1 MLSSIFSSI
10 LLHAKNP
17 ELFLA
22 IADAAPVKVSSMVG
36 TIPETVFIMFQLT
49 FAIITAAITAGSYAE
64 RMKLSSMLIFFAL
77 WHFLVYCPVAHWVW
91 GGGFLM
97 RWGVLDFAGGNVVH
111 IVSGVSGVVG
121 SMILGPRQQDNTV
134 RTEHT
139 ELMTF
144 IGGCLLWVG
153 WFGFNAGSALA
164 AGGSAGMAMLVTHI
178 SASTSAFTWMII
190 EWVRTGKPTV
200 IGVVSGA
207 ITGLVIITPA
217 AGFVDQ
223 TGAFVM
229 GLVGAAG
236 SYGLVMVKNSLGMDE
251 KPNISLYPDAFGVH
265 AIAGIL
271 GGFMTGLFANPAVAG
286 AAGAFYQNGEQLGWQ
301 ILGML
306 ITIGW
311 TALVTSII
319 LLALKFTIGINAEQE
334 VEEKMPVTQEHPL
347 QPAMQM
353 MPMMSPAPMMMMP
366 NTGFYPPYAMG
377 SNMGS
382 A

>member
-1 MLSSIFSSI
+1 MF
-10 LLHAKNP
+10 
-17 ELFLA
+17 
-22 IADAAPVKVSSMVG
+22 ADYAPVKTTSLVG

-64 RMKLSSMLIFFAL
+64 RMKFSSMLIFFAL

-97 RWGVLDFAGGNVVH
+97 KWGVLDFAGGNVVH

-121 SMILGPRQQDNTV
+121 SVILGPREHDAVV
-134 RTEHT
+134 RSEHT
-139 ELMTF
+139 ELLTF
-144 IGGCLLWVG
+144 IGGSLLWVG
-153 WFGFNAGSALA
+153 WFGFNAGSALT

-178 SASTSAFTWMII
+178 CASTSAFTWMVV

-229 GLVGAAG
+229 GLVGAVA
-236 SYGLVMVKNSLGMDE
+236 SYLLVMVKNSLGMDE
-251 KPNISLYPDAFGVH
+251 KPNTSLYPDAFGVH

-286 AAGAFYQNGEQLGWQ
+286 VSGAFYQNGEQLGWQ
-301 ILGML
+301 LLGML

-311 TALVTSII
+311 TALLTAV
-319 LLALKFTIGINAEQE
+319 LLFALKFTIGINAEQE
-334 VEEKMPVTQEHPL
+334 VPQKLPVAEEHPL
-347 QPAMQM
+347 QPAMHVL
-353 MPMMSPAPMMMMP
+353 PASNVPMMMMP
-366 NTGFYPPYAMG
+366 PQQQFQPGFYAPFAV
-377 SNMGS
+377 GS